1 MSVAGAYWRGTRTIK
16 CAKNI
21 WNGVSQEVALE
32 EHLPLEE
39 AKKRD
44 HRKLGKELGLFMF
57 SEEAPGMPF
66 FCRTDDHPQ

>member
-16 CAKNI
+16 CRKEYMERRFPRSR
-21 WNGVSQEVALE
+21 VLE

-66 FCRTDDHPQ
+66 FCRTG